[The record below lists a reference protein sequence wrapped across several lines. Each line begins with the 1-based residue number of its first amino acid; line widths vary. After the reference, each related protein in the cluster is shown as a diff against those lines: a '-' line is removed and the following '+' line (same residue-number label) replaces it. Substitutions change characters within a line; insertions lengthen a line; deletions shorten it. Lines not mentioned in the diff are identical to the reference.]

1 MKTLDL
7 KTVPI
12 NIAFNDL
19 QLKNDMA
26 KSIRM
31 FLQNFIKRCWNLH
44 PPLRLNNKL
53 RINLGGMMVPSKI
66 VLAFILIIT
75 PICVIYALND
85 MPLLAQL
92 QGEHNMSS
100 FGYYIR
106 SLDFNHDGYDDLVVY
121 SASYGYQ
128 FQQSPSRG
136 KV

>member
-1 MKTLDL
+1 MKALDL

-12 NIAFNDL
+12 NIVFIDL

-31 FLQNFIKRCWNLH
+31 FLQNFIKRCWNLYQ
-44 PPLRLNNKL
+44 PLRLNNKL

-92 QGEHNMSS
+92 QGEHNMWL
-100 FGYYIR
+100 I
-106 SLDFNHDGYDDLVVY
+106 FNY
-121 SASYGYQ
+121 SG
-128 FQQSPSRG
+128 
-136 KV
+136 